1 MDAIELWE
9 TTLNPEKRTLLRVTM
24 DDAALAEE
32 IFSTLMG
39 ENVETRK
46 EFIQKNAKD
55 IRFLD
60 I

>member
-1 MDAIELWE
+1 L
-9 TTLNPEKRTLLRVTM
+9 

-32 IFSTLMG
+32 IFSVLMG
-39 ENVETRK
+39 ENVEARK
-46 EFIQKNAKD
+46 GFIQRNSKD